1 MALKEYTGE
10 IVPVQSSS
18 PELKPY
24 DGEMVPIG
32 QDKAKPSPLRRLADV
47 PVALAKGV
55 VGAGEAAV
63 GLADL
68 ATGGRAGKL
77 LNETTGFDPG
87 ATKAF
92 LDEQYSP
99 QQKAAKAEVDQATG
113 FMGKAKAMLEN
124 PSTIGE
130 AVVESAPLML
140 GGGAVAQGLGKATK
154 LGAVARSAIG
164 EGVIGA
170 GSAAEGIRQET
181 PDGTLDAKQTAA
193 AIGTGVGTAA
203 ITALSGG
210 AARKLGISDLDTQ
223 LATRGGVAEG
233 LANTS
238 AKGRGRRLA
247 EGAITEGVLE
257 EMPQSGLEQGLQ
269 NVALDKPIGEGV
281 PEAMAAGMLT
291 GAAMGGPLAAAPATA
306 KGTPPADPAAAQEAP
321 TLALPAPPLST
332 GTPGAQVSQ
341 AEAEQADQVARAEA
355 NAAEIYRQRD
365 AFDAARQANRA
376 AAPLPFTT
384 QPAEE
389 LAAQRKAAMGIDPTA
404 GPLSAGAAI
413 AVESL
418 VAEEMRLGTASVMA
432 DGAERARQ
440 AQAERAAWEAANPGI
455 PYEPVQPA
463 SQESRPAP
471 AARKEPTG
479 SFGAM
484 NDFADLLGQE
494 RQDVAQRR
502 AGIAERQGQRREFD
516 LAEAD
521 RRTAESMQREA
532 QARRRAVLDAV
543 LADPETTNPA
553 GRFAATLRREGYRDS
568 TPTADE
574 LQTIQRFEDVR
585 AAQPAPLEVEPS
597 APNELDPAAMGI
609 RERRAPA
616 EKAPVAPPKNLREGL
631 ERARAARAAAAAP
644 AAQVAPPAAAP
655 SLNPGEAWA
664 HMDAGQRAALAG
676 RLQGVPPIVSKNV
689 HRADWA
695 KINPALQGKLAEAMA
710 PRAAAPIEG
719 ADLGDGW
726 AAFRPES
733 GTVGVPRAEM
743 PQIKAEHRGAM
754 VNFMNARGVQ
764 HQEETV
770 PAASL
775 KPTQA
780 EFSREKVARAKA
792 FDGGSRSILVSADNH
807 VLDGHHQWMAARDK
821 GEDVKVI
828 RLDAPIRDLVGLAH
842 DFPSSTTAGGAATA
856 EGGQDGQSPEQQADA
871 GMASQ
876 SRAQGSADVGRG
888 AGDLVQRPDGTAG
901 TGEGAAA
908 ARAARGGAPAE
919 PAGVAGGG
927 RDAVARAAASVDD
940 LAAMAQDAGWA
951 EIGGRLIRDQS
962 GVASRTKWLPR
973 AEWFRAGMEADPNKL
988 ARDIERF
995 AAGAKV
1001 PAKSRRTIEGM
1012 LDWLDT
1018 QRGVFMLDEDASAY
1032 DFEAAGLDEF
1042 AGPDALT
1049 LGDIF
1054 AEVAPQDEAAAM
1066 RALGFTEEEIQDAT
1080 GQEAGGRGES
1090 SAGQAVTRRAQEAGA
1105 VVEGSVPAQAGSN
1118 REGRE
1123 PEGLTSYTNED
1134 IARLEA
1140 EQKTRAEAEATA
1152 QREADQKAQADSER
1166 ATFTLTGSD
1175 RPADKLAARGQT
1187 GLFDQAQEPGAG
1199 YTAEEKRRAR
1209 RDDYTQDLF
1218 GNAVPDTPGGAG
1230 VGQQSASAENRNL
1243 LAAASVPGAVFATV
1257 TGARQTGE
1265 LKTAFPVV
1273 DTASKAAHTFAGL
1286 RKRTTEHFA
1295 VLVLNTKG
1303 EPIAYSEMFSGGTSA
1318 TSVYPDAV
1326 AKFVYGTPGASSFWV
1341 SHNHPSGSPTPS
1353 NADIQITKVLSKAY
1367 GQGTGIEMAGHVVIA
1382 GGKASLISRDGAI
1395 EEQGFAIPAMPRRHT
1410 IPVMRRDILRLDTFG
1425 DSITS
1430 PAAARVTVRVLSGKE
1445 SGVVFLNAQNAP
1457 VAFLPMSQATM
1468 VRLRDGKSARALFGA
1483 AAKSNASAAMIHL
1496 GAQHSRAELEAAS
1509 QNLHDALSGAGDI
1522 RILDAFLDEGERMF
1536 SLAESGDISGS
1547 RRGVFMSRT
1556 EQRGAAPNAVTAESL
1571 PTIFAERFP
1580 KLAGAI
1586 KTMLDRGALGQKG
1599 GLVVLESNDEAQIAR
1614 EFADRTGRSFDDT
1627 VQLFAG
1633 AGEDINAFYDPES
1646 GLTFMVGPNLSA
1658 ESLPAVV
1665 LHEMVH
1671 GQQRQELD
1679 QKALALIE
1687 GRTKEAPALRAFL
1700 DRVAERME
1708 AVGEAG
1714 NPFEATSY
1722 IVEMAAQEGQQSGF
1736 SRADGPILAWIE
1748 HNIGRK
1754 VADMVRDFVATVRAW
1769 ALAHGVEL
1777 KAITVD
1783 DLVAYAKAGIG
1794 KAARGRVVTNEGGT
1808 SLSQRQRVS
1817 PENLPDAFV
1826 ANPLGAAA
1834 GPDHDAAKAGDRE
1847 AALRLARKLV
1857 TPEVL
1862 EHVRKVAPKDAVVV
1876 GVASIETTGRNALPE
1891 TAATLIAQRLGLD
1904 LDPAILQANRPRRT
1918 TMDGLDRVF
1927 GQAEFDGPIEPGK
1940 SYVLVDDTLTQG
1952 GTFAALASHIEQNG
1966 GRVAAVVALTGK
1978 QYSSRLKPDSSLIQQ
1993 LRNTHGDVE
2002 SSFERATGYGFD
2014 GLTASEAR
2022 YLANFKPADA
2032 VRARILAAVEAGD
2045 PGLGDGAAGPRFSR
2059 RGDTEGLTAPQLG
2072 RGTPRGPV
2080 RQARPA
2086 ASITAAW
2093 EAPEPSKLFSGRIDK
2108 DSLIYTLQ
2116 NKQIDMKRV
2125 VDAITAKI
2133 GQIADAWNPYLQEE
2147 LFHGRSAKG
2156 VKDFLTKE
2164 MRPLLKRMR
2173 ESGVGMEEF
2182 ERFLHARHA
2191 KEANDHIAKI
2201 NPDNPDLQDGG
2212 SGMTNGEARD
2222 IIAALSPERRQVMD
2236 TLAAQV
2242 DTINANTRK
2251 LLVESGLETAE
2262 TVKAWEAAYKHYV
2275 PLQRE
2280 DAESGGLGI
2289 GQGFSVRGSAAKRR
2303 TGSTRAVVDI
2313 LANIAMQRERTIVR
2327 AEKNRVAQALYALS
2341 LKAPNPDFWMPI
2353 NPDEA
2358 KAMKPAERQKIAS
2371 ELIAL
2376 GLDPADAQ
2384 NFVKEPVER
2393 YVNPATGLV
2402 AERINPTLRNRDNV
2416 LAVRVDG
2423 KDRFVFFN
2431 QRDERAQR
2439 MAGALKNLDADQLGR
2454 MLQVSAK
2461 VTRWFAAVNTQYNP
2475 IFGIVNALR
2484 DGQSALL
2491 QLSTTSIRGD
2501 EAKVLAGAV
2510 PAMKGIYAGLR
2521 RERAGEVAPGGEW
2534 SKLWEDFQENGGQ
2547 TGFRDQFANS
2557 QDRADALRREL
2568 DPTAWADGPLAKIF
2582 KADGALRVPLGVAQQ
2597 RAAGLFGW
2605 LSDYNDM
2612 MENGFRL
2619 SAYKAALDRGMS
2631 KQQAASIAK
2640 NLTVNFNRKGQVAS
2654 QAGALYAFFNASMQ
2668 GTARLWQTLNG
2679 PLGRKIIGGGL
2690 VLGVL
2695 QALIL
2700 AAAGFGDDDPPEFVR
2715 ERSIVIP
2722 LADGKY
2728 ASIPMP
2734 LGYHVIP
2741 SFSRITTEWA
2751 LGGFKDTAKRFGDI
2765 LGLLADTFNP
2775 IGNAGIS
2782 VQTIAP
2788 TAVDPLV
2795 ALAENRDYTGK
2806 PIAQQDF
2813 NGLNPTPGHTRAKDT
2828 ASGLS
2833 KAIAYWA
2840 NLASGGTNYKPGL
2853 ISPTPDQLDYLIGQ
2867 ITGGVGRE
2875 YLKGEQTVSSLF
2887 SGEELPTHKI
2897 PLLGRFYGDTRGQS
2911 SEGAR
2916 YYANL
2921 KEIHLHRAEIEGRR
2935 KDGGDVA
2942 GYLEENPAAR
2952 LGMAGP
2958 LKVEGEVRK
2967 LRESKRDALEK
2978 GQAARVKM
2986 IDARITALMK
2996 QFNERVAG
3004 LEGGV

>member
-1 MALKEYTGE
+1 MA
-10 IVPVQSSS
+10 
-18 PELKPY
+18 
-24 DGEMVPIG
+24 D
-32 QDKAKPSPLRRLADV
+32 
-47 PVALAKGV
+47 
-55 VGAGEAAV
+55 
-63 GLADL
+63 
-68 ATGGRAGKL
+68 
-77 LNETTGFDPG
+77 
-87 ATKAF
+87 
-92 LDEQYSP
+92 
-99 QQKAAKAEVDQATG
+99 QQKKQYLSEDEMGFGSAAKAPKYLSEADMGFAPADAGGFVASAKQSVGSLIKGAGQAAADFIPGVGQDNTVKQYGQSVIDANPTAVKSLGDIADKPGTAVKEAAGNAAGSIGGIVGARLLGNAITAAAPFTG
-113 FMGKAKAMLEN
+113 PLAPATAAIGQGVAWLGPYAAAALPSFGGIREQQVKEDPNNQDSIGAKARAAGGAAAVALIEN
-124 PSTIGE
+124 KFGPQQWALS
-130 AVVESAPLML
+130 AVSKEGRKQLAEKFAAKSLTGSIAKGAAKGAAVEGAEELAQNPIEQLAAYQDPTTAENLQDTAFSGAMGAL
-140 GGGAVAQGLGKATK
+140 GGGAFGGGIGGASRVSQGTANQQQPP
-154 LGAVARSAIG
+154 
-164 EGVIGA
+164 
-170 GSAAEGIRQET
+170 AAEA
-181 PDGTLDAKQTAA
+181 P
-193 AIGTGVGTAA
+193 
-203 ITALSGG
+203 
-210 AARKLGISDLDTQ
+210 
-223 LATRGGVAEG
+223 
-233 LANTS
+233 
-238 AKGRGRRLA
+238 
-247 EGAITEGVLE
+247 
-257 EMPQSGLEQGLQ
+257 P
-269 NVALDKPIGEGV
+269 P
-281 PEAMAAGMLT
+281 
-291 GAAMGGPLAAAPATA
+291 AAAPAPA
-306 KGTPPADPAAAQEAP
+306 PAPVLDEQALERAGVMPPPVLDDQQISRKVDLESGAPIPYTPP
-321 TLALPAPPLST
+321 
-332 GTPGAQVSQ
+332 
-341 AEAEQADQVARAEA
+341 
-355 NAAEIYRQRD
+355 
-365 AFDAARQANRA
+365 
-376 AAPLPFTT
+376 
-384 QPAEE
+384 PAEE
-389 LAAQRKAAMGIDPTA
+389 LAAMRKAAMGIDPAA

-413 AVESL
+413 AVESQA
-418 VAEEMRLGTASVMA
+418 AEDVRLGAASTLA

-455 PYEPVQPA
+455 PYEP
-463 SQESRPAP
+463 ESLAPPDNRPAP
-471 AARKEPTG
+471 AATPEPSG

-484 NDFADLLGQE
+484 NDFADLLNQE
-494 RQDVAQRR
+494 RQDVTQRR
-502 AGIAERQGQRREFD
+502 VGIAERQGQRREFD

-532 QARRRAVLDAV
+532 QARRQAVLDAV

-553 GRFAATLRREGYRDS
+553 GRFAAMLRREGYRDS
-568 TPTADE
+568 APTADE

-609 RERRAPA
+609 RERRGPA
-616 EKAPVAPPKNLREGL
+616 QPATLAPPKTLQEGIA
-631 ERARAARAAAAAP
+631 RARAARASAGAIPSAS
-644 AAQVAPPAAAP
+644 AAQP
-655 SLNPGEAWA
+655 SANPGEAWA
-664 HMDAGQRAALAG
+664 GMDAKQRADLAG
-676 RLQGVPPIVSKNV
+676 RLQGVPAIITKNV
-689 HRADWA
+689 HRASWA

-710 PRAAAPIEG
+710 PRAAPQIEG

-726 AAFRPES
+726 AAFSSES
-733 GTVGVPRAEM
+733 GTAGVPRAAM

-764 HQEETV
+764 HREETV

-780 EFSREKVARAKA
+780 EFSHEKVARAKT
-792 FDGGSRSILVSADNH
+792 FEGGSRSILVSADNH
-807 VLDGHHQWMAARDK
+807 VLDGHHQWMSARDK

-842 DFPSSTTAGGAATA
+842 DFPSSTTAGGSASEVVTNPATPM
-856 EGGQDGQSPEQQADA
+856 EKS
-871 GMASQ
+871 SQ
-876 SRAQGSADVGRG
+876 SAQSQPETPV
-888 AGDLVQRPDGTAG
+888 
-901 TGEGAAA
+901 
-908 ARAARGGAPAE
+908 
-919 PAGVAGGG
+919 
-927 RDAVARAAASVDD
+927 
-940 LAAMAQDAGWA
+940 
-951 EIGGRLIRDQS
+951 
-962 GVASRTKWLPR
+962 
-973 AEWFRAGMEADPNKL
+973 
-988 ARDIERF
+988 
-995 AAGAKV
+995 AAGAAGSGQSGESASPALGQALKILMDRTDGIGAPDGLGGPEHADARTAIISALTGERAADIEAAPNFKFRTSV
-1001 PAKSRRTIEGM
+1001 PQVERLLYDAAGIPAGKTLKDRRSPF
-1012 LDWLDT
+1012 LDWLDQQQAGEVAQPT
-1018 QRGVFMLDEDASAY
+1018 AELTARAEALDQEMERKLQ
-1032 DFEAAGLDEF
+1032 EAESDQDPIKNETRAD
-1042 AGPDALT
+1042 AGPDAK
-1049 LGDIF
+1049 F
-1054 AEVAPQDEAAAM
+1054 APAEQEPIKNQESPAAEASLRFSRGSRQASEFVAAPDGSIDFGEITPEMAQAM
-1066 RALGFTEEEIQDAT
+1066 R
-1080 GQEAGGRGES
+1080 R
-1090 SAGQAVTRRAQEAGA
+1090 
-1105 VVEGSVPAQAGSN
+1105 QAGK
-1118 REGRE
+1118 
-1123 PEGLTSYTNED
+1123 
-1134 IARLEA
+1134 IRLERGDYA
-1140 EQKTRAEAEATA
+1140 YGLEHIEARHGDQIRAIGFESVEAFVADAVRHIDSIWLPTKTS
-1152 QREADQKAQADSER
+1152 QLVVLQSEE
-1166 ATFTLTGSD
+1166 
-1175 RPADKLAARGQT
+1175 RG
-1187 GLFDQAQEPGAG
+1187 
-1199 YTAEEKRRAR
+1199 K
-1209 RDDYTQDLF
+1209 
-1218 GNAVPDTPGGAG
+1218 
-1230 VGQQSASAENRNL
+1230 
-1243 LAAASVPGAVFATV
+1243 AVFI
-1257 TGARQTGE
+1257 E
-1265 LKTAFPVV
+1265 LKPAESGDYYTVNTAFPVGEGYV
-1273 DTASKAAHTFAGL
+1273 QGKEKRGGWRELWSREPVPASTPGGQSDSASTPLKA
-1286 RKRTTEHFA
+1286 
-1295 VLVLNTKG
+1295 G
-1303 EPIAYSEMFSGGTSA
+1303 EVPSMDRGQS
-1318 TSVYPDAV
+1318 SVPSVANPDAD
-1326 AKFVYGTPGASSFWV
+1326 GTP
-1341 SHNHPSGSPTPS
+1341 
-1353 NADIQITKVLSKAY
+1353 KVQRS
-1367 GQGTGIEMAGHVVIA
+1367 
-1382 GGKASLISRDGAI
+1382 
-1395 EEQGFAIPAMPRRHT
+1395 
-1410 IPVMRRDILRLDTFG
+1410 
-1425 DSITS
+1425 TS
-1430 PAAARVTVRVLSGKE
+1430 
-1445 SGVVFLNAQNAP
+1445 
-1457 VAFLPMSQATM
+1457 
-1468 VRLRDGKSARALFGA
+1468 A
-1483 AAKSNASAAMIHL
+1483 AAKP
-1496 GAQHSRAELEAAS
+1496 
-1509 QNLHDALSGAGDI
+1509 SGI
-1522 RILDAFLDEGERMF
+1522 
-1536 SLAESGDISGS
+1536 
-1547 RRGVFMSRT
+1547 
-1556 EQRGAAPNAVTAESL
+1556 TAESL
-1571 PTIFAERFP
+1571 PGIFAERFP

-1586 KTMLDRGALGQKG
+1586 RTMLDRGALGQKG
-1599 GLVVLESNDEAQIAR
+1599 GLVVIGGAQ
-1614 EFADRTGRSFDDT
+1614 EFADHSGRKLDDA
-1627 VQLFAG
+1627 VQLF
-1633 AGEDINAFYDPES
+1633 ES
-1646 GLTFMVGPNLSA
+1646 GDGIHIKGLYDKKTGITYLVGPNLTKDSV
-1658 ESLPAVV
+1658 SAVV

-1671 GQQRQELD
+1671 GQQRQVLD
-1679 QKALALIE
+1679 QKALALID
-1687 GRTKEAPALRAFL
+1687 GRDKQAPALRAFL

-1708 AVGEAG
+1708 AVGETG

-1722 IVEMAAQEGQQSGF
+1722 IVEMAVQEGRQAGF
-1736 SRADGPILAWIE
+1736 SAADGPILAWIE
-1748 HNIGRK
+1748 RNIGK
-1754 VADMVRDFVATVRAW
+1754 PVADLVRGFAAMVRAW
-1769 ALAHGVEL
+1769 ALSHGVTL
-1777 KAITVD
+1777 KNIAVD
-1783 DLVAYAKAGIG
+1783 DLVAYAKAGVREAARGNVVTNG
-1794 KAARGRVVTNEGGT
+1794 KAA
-1808 SLSQRQRVS
+1808 
-1817 PENLPDAFV
+1817 P
-1826 ANPLGAAA
+1826 
-1834 GPDHDAAKAGDRE
+1834 
-1847 AALRLARKLV
+1847 
-1857 TPEVL
+1857 
-1862 EHVRKVAPKDAVVV
+1862 APA
-1876 GVASIETTGRNALPE
+1876 
-1891 TAATLIAQRLGLD
+1891 
-1904 LDPAILQANRPRRT
+1904 
-1918 TMDGLDRVF
+1918 
-1927 GQAEFDGPIEPGK
+1927 
-1940 SYVLVDDTLTQG
+1940 
-1952 GTFAALASHIEQNG
+1952 
-1966 GRVAAVVALTGK
+1966 
-1978 QYSSRLKPDSSLIQQ
+1978 
-1993 LRNTHGDVE
+1993 
-2002 SSFERATGYGFD
+2002 
-2014 GLTASEAR
+2014 
-2022 YLANFKPADA
+2022 
-2032 VRARILAAVEAGD
+2032 
-2045 PGLGDGAAGPRFSR
+2045 FSR
-2059 RGDTEGLTAPQLG
+2059 GQ
-2072 RGTPRGPV
+2072 V

-2086 ASITAAW
+2086 ASIAAAW
-2093 EAPEPSKLFSGRIDK
+2093 EAPEPSKLFGGRIDK

-2125 VDAITAKI
+2125 VDAIAAKI
-2133 GQIADAWNPYLQEE
+2133 GQIADDWNPYLQEE

-2164 MRPLLKRMR
+2164 MRPLITRMR
-2173 ESGVGMEEF
+2173 LNRVEMGEF

-2201 NPDNPDLQDGG
+2201 NPGNPEFQDGG
-2212 SGMTNGEARD
+2212 SGMTNQEARD
-2222 IIAALSPERRQVMD
+2222 IMAALSPERRKALD
-2236 TLAAQV
+2236 SLAAQV
-2242 DTINANTRK
+2242 DVINTNTRK
-2251 LLVESGLETAE
+2251 LLVASGLETAE

-2358 KAMKPAERQKIAS
+2358 KAMKPAERQKIAG
-2371 ELIAL
+2371 ELVAL

-2416 LAVRVDG
+2416 LAVRVNG

-2491 QLSTTSIRGD
+2491 QLSTTPIRGD

-2521 RERAGEVAPGGEW
+2521 RERAGAAAPSGEW
-2534 SKLWEDFQENGGQ
+2534 SKLWEDFQQNGGQ

-2568 DPTAWADGPLAKIF
+2568 DPTVWADGPLAKIF
-2582 KADGALRVPLGVAQQ
+2582 KADGALRVPLGIAQK

-2690 VLGVL
+2690 ALGVL
-2695 QALIL
+2695 QALML

-2813 NGLNPTPGHTRAKDT
+2813 NGLSPTPGHTRAKDT

-2897 PLLGRFYGDTRGQS
+2897 PLLGRFYGDTQGQS

-2921 KEIHLHRAEIEGRR
+2921 KEIHLHRAEVEGRR

-2942 GYLEENPAAR
+2942 GYLAENPAAR

-2958 LKVEGEVRK
+2958 LKVENEVRK

-2978 GQAARVKM
+2978 GQTVRVKM

-3004 LEGGV
+3004 LQ